1 MLKKLT
7 AALLSAAL
15 IATVPGLTYA
25 GQGNG
30 KGGES
35 PGRSGE
41 KGGSSSGSHGRSGD
55 ASGKA
60 EGKGRANATNRDKAP
75 GHQKDDDRSAR
86 AFAPGQ
92 VKKQAVDDDELAA
105 KTTASIGRAN
115 FGTVISSIR
124 AGKSSLTGID
134 ADTQVTVVD
143 VSDVVRGNNR
153 VALENALAKNQT
165 SIETLRD
172 DLAALGITD
181 LTQEDID
188 SAVAARRARDGW
200 LVVFVDRD

>member
-15 IATVPGLTYA
+15 IATVPAIAYA

-35 PGRSGE
+35 SGRSGE
-41 KGGSSSGSHGRSGD
+41 KGGGSSGNHGKSGE
-55 ASGKA
+55 AHGKA
-60 EGKGRANATNRDKAP
+60 EGKGRANAANRDKAP
-75 GHQKDDDRSAR
+75 GHQKSENRSAR
-86 AFAPGQ
+86 AYAPGQ
-92 VKKQAVDDDELAA
+92 VKKQAVGDDQLGDE
-105 KTTASIGRAN
+105 TTASIGRVN

-124 AGKSSLTGID
+124 AGKSSLNGVTV
-134 ADTQVTVVD
+134 DTQVTVVD
-143 VSDVVRGNNR
+143 VSNLVRGNNR
-153 VALENALAKNQT
+153 VALANALAKNQI

-172 DLAALGITD
+172 DLASLGIAD
-181 LTQEDID
+181 LTQDEID
-188 SAVAARRARDGW
+188 SAVAARRARDGS